1 MISRRGAH
9 RWLFLLAV
17 GIASAQTPDSGLAKY
32 KTMSLEQL
40 TQIDVTTLSKEP
52 ERAFQTPAAIYII
65 TGSDIRRSGATSI
78 PEALRLAPGI
88 EVERIDANKW
98 SIGIRGFGTR
108 LTRSV
113 LVLIDG
119 RTVFTPL
126 FDGTYWEVQ
135 DTFIEDVDRIEVI
148 RGPGGTIWGPN
159 AVNGV
164 INVITKTSKETRGM
178 LATAGGG
185 NEEQGFAGFRYGGG
199 NGTDFNY
206 RFYGKGFTRSPE
218 VHSDGRNFD
227 DWKAAQGG
235 FRMDWDKPAGA
246 LATGAAF
253 TLQGDFYEE
262 EAGESVP
269 VDTYAAPYIRIAD
282 ANAGLS
288 GGNIMGR
295 WEKTLRDGIDI
306 QVQAYYDRTNRYE
319 PNIGERRDTFDVDF
333 LERLHLPAG
342 QTVSWG
348 LGARFSHAND
358 LEVATGLTFVPSRR
372 TDDLLSGFVQDEI
385 SLVEKR
391 LSLVVGTKLLH
402 TNFTSVEAEPSAR
415 ILWAPSDSQTIWT
428 AFTHAVRTPSD
439 VEEAYFLADA
449 TREQRS
455 MGYR

>member
-1 MISRRGAH
+1 MAPGRQRDLATGLKACTLEHVLTTTPKQARKALYYTPNLETSPQGSYRFFS
-9 RWLFLLAV
+9 LFLLAA
-17 GIASAQTPDSGLAKY
+17 GIAIGQTPQTPNADTGSGLAKY

-52 ERAFQTPAAIYII
+52 EKAFQTPAAIYII
-65 TGSDIRRSGATSI
+65 TGSDIRRSGATSL
-78 PEALRLAPGI
+78 PEALRLAPGV

-126 FDGTYWEVQ
+126 FDGTYWEVWL
-135 DTFIEDVDRIEVI
+135 TFMEDIDRIEVI

-164 INVITKTSKETRGM
+164 INVITRSSKETRGM

-199 NGTDFNY
+199 NDKDFSY

-227 DWKAAQGG
+227 DWRAAQTG
-235 FRMDWDKPAGA
+235 FRMDWDKPG
-246 LATGAAF
+246 GAF
-253 TLQGDFYEE
+253 TLQGDFYRE

-269 VDTYAAPYIRIAD
+269 VDSYTAPYTRIVD

-288 GGNIMGR
+288 GGNIMAR
-295 WEKTLRDGIDI
+295 WEKTLRGGSDI

-319 PNIGERRDTFDVDF
+319 PDIGEKRDTLDVDF
-333 LERLHLPAG
+333 LERVHLPAR
-342 QTVSWG
+342 Q
-348 LGARFSHAND
+348 
-358 LEVATGLTFVPSRR
+358 
-372 TDDLLSGFVQDEI
+372 Q
-385 SLVEKR
+385 
-391 LSLVVGTKLLH
+391 
-402 TNFTSVEAEPSAR
+402 EP
-415 ILWAPSDSQTIWT
+415 
-428 AFTHAVRTPSD
+428 
-439 VEEAYFLADA
+439 
-449 TREQRS
+449 
-455 MGYR
+455 